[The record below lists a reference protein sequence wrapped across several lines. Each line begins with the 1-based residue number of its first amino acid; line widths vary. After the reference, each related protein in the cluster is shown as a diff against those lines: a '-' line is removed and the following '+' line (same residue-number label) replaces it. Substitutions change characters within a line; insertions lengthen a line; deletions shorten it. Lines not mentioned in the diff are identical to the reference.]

1 MEINKKSEKEIKLTT
16 AQPII
21 LDSVS
26 DDIAFIRSA
35 DVCKLL
41 NISNST
47 LKNLRA
53 AQAIPFYKLGGTF
66 LHNKDEIMSFLAKN
80 YSKRI

>member
-35 DVCKLL
+35 AVSYTHLDVYKRQLL
-41 NISNST
+41 YIGGDEVQNI
-47 LKNLRA
+47 R
-53 AQAIPFYKLGGTF
+53 Q
-66 LHNKDEIMSFLAKN
+66 
-80 YSKRI
+80 

>member
-35 DVCKLL
+35 DVCK
-41 NISNST
+41 
-47 LKNLRA
+47 
-53 AQAIPFYKLGGTF
+53 
-66 LHNKDEIMSFLAKN
+66 N
-80 YSKRI
+80 YRKRI